1 MEHVS
6 VLKESVQKYL
16 GLSGGEVV
24 VDGTLGL
31 GGHSLDIL
39 NKIGNGGR
47 LFAFD
52 QDVSLV
58 FTDDGVYQ
66 LMKNQNTEGIGMK
79 NFSATYSALGDYEVK
94 KVYIDK
100 ESLEERGL
108 SLSDLQELVWEDEDE
123 DYAEKSLI
131 NLVSRSELSE
141 IMNNQDVVL
150 SF

>member
-1 MEHVS
+1 MSEQAIIKKFMYVNRKS
-6 VLKESVQKYL
+6 PYGTIYALESL
-16 GLSGGEVV
+16 EVV
-24 VDGTLGL
+24 LITA
-31 GGHSLDIL
+31 
-39 NKIGNGGR
+39 
-47 LFAFD
+47 AFD
-52 QDVSLV
+52 QDFSLT

-79 NFSATYSALGDYEVK
+79 NFSGTYAALGDYEIK

-108 SLSDLQELVWEDEDE
+108 SVSDLQELVWEDEDE
-123 DYAEKSLI
+123 DYAEKSSI

>member
-1 MEHVS
+1 VS
-6 VLKESVQKYL
+6 EEAIIKKFMYVNRKSPYGTIYALESL
-16 GLSGGEVV
+16 EVV
-24 VDGTLGL
+24 LITA
-31 GGHSLDIL
+31 
-39 NKIGNGGR
+39 
-47 LFAFD
+47 AFD
-52 QDVSLV
+52 QDVSLT

-79 NFSATYSALGDYEVK
+79 NFSSTYSALGDYEIK

-108 SLSDLQELVWEDEDE
+108 SVSDLQELVWEDEDE
-123 DYAEKSLI
+123 DYAEKSSI
-131 NLVSRSELSE
+131 NLVSRLELSE